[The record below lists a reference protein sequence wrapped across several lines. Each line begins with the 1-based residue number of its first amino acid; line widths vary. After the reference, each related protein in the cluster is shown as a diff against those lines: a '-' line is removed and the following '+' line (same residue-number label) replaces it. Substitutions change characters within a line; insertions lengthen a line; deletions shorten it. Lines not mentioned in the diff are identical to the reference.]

1 MICLISKEYNMNTDK
16 FFNLIDE
23 VASVA
28 AMMQRGGKFVELSTY
43 FRNHCPGITDEE
55 VSVICEVL
63 YPMQRRIR
71 EDLKNRG
78 LLSSI

>member
-1 MICLISKEYNMNTDK
+1 MTKNDK
-16 FFNLIDE
+16 FFNIIDE
-23 VASVA
+23 VATVA
-28 AMMQRGGKFVELSTY
+28 MMMQRGCKFVEISTY
-43 FRNHCPGITDEE
+43 FRNHVPGITDEE

-78 LLSSI
+78 LLSNI